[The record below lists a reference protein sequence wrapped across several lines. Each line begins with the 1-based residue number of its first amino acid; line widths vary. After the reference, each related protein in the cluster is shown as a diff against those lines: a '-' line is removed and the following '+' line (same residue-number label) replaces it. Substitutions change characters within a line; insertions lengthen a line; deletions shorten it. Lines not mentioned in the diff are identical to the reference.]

1 MSCFHEFEV
10 KKGISLEG
18 SASVYPVFKLYSP
31 RNRFFSVGIKAS
43 IIPEVLEPFIK
54 GPDRKNRA

>member
-1 MSCFHEFEV
+1 MN
-10 KKGISLEG
+10 G

-43 IIPEVLEPFIK
+43 IVLGVLEPFIK
-54 GPDRKNRA
+54 GPDRKNRT